1 MVRCSL
7 GYTPLLKAAA
17 LNRTKMV
24 KTLIEMGV
32 DPKHMDPYGNT
43 PREKAELYQHDEL
56 VIYLEQQELLKK
68 RGELLVKDFSTFSRS
83 GKLRCRLDY

>member
-43 PREKAELYQHDEL
+43 PREKAELY
-56 VIYLEQQELLKK
+56 
-68 RGELLVKDFSTFSRS
+68 
-83 GKLRCRLDY
+83 